1 MTEET
6 IAAGFE
12 TALVVQVLDGDTIEV
27 LVEGVAQRL
36 RYIGIDSPEDGQPYS
51 VEAEALNRALV
62 EGKQVILEKDV
73 SETDRFE
80 RLLRYVFL
88 LDGTFVNAEL
98 VRLGMAHAAAY
109 EPDTSYQGYFEE
121 MQALAQEQGLGIW
134 GQPEPTATNPVVGEG
149 LIIDPAC
156 SQFNA
161 PGNDNDNKNEEYVC
175 VVNLGAEGIDISGW
189 VLHDAYGW
197 KYTFPI
203 FVLRAG
209 TGVLVR
215 TGCGEDTESD
225 LHWCR
230 EETAVWNNDGDCAN
244 LLDAAGELVYQYCY

>member
-1 MTEET
+1 MTGT

-51 VEAEALNRALV
+51 AEAEALNRALV
-62 EGKQVILEKDV
+62 EGKQVVLEKDV
-73 SETDRFE
+73 SESDRFE

-88 LDGTFVNAEL
+88 LDSTFVNAEL

-121 MQALAQEQGLGIW
+121 MQAIAQEEGLGIW

-161 PGNDNDNKNEEYVC
+161 PGNDNENKNEEYVC
-175 VVNLGAEGIDISGW
+175 VVNPGAEGIDLNGW
-189 VLHDAYGW
+189 VLHDEYGW
-197 KYTFPI
+197 KYTFPVFI
-203 FVLRAG
+203 LRAG
-209 TGVLVR
+209 TGVMVR
-215 TGCGEDTESD
+215 TGCGEDSELD

-230 EETAVWNNDGDCAN
+230 NDTAV
-244 LLDAAGELVYQYCY
+244 